1 MIEMSIVNY
10 YSNVGN
16 YKLIYKKKYNVKVRK
31 PAVGEAIHNIFTG
44 SIDKTSTY
52 KPFVLTGPLGDELVL
67 STQEL
72 VENFETL
79 DGSNLAYA
87 LQELGENKSLSLSYK
102 ATDKKYYVAM
112 VPYRLSNFKMGKLIC
127 NRSMMPLYGV
137 EKICKDY
144 QMAVQ
149 NASKRDT
156 FLQTYA
162 GNITHVSK
170 ITNNNLLVQ
179 LPERTQY
186 VYEIP
191 HSTGDFIVCEATPS
205 GDEADLNTA
214 VCINGS
220 LFEQCFDMR
229 YVSSISINLFS
240 VLLEVELKK
249 KSVQGY
255 KLLNKDGG
263 QPGVG
268 SMSYQFVS
276 DNNYANEHTLVFAV
290 NTNNKTGKFALTL
303 NKDSKDIVTVV
314 ECLGQRVSLISY
326 NDYKNKYIE
335 YCKTKK
341 VKQANDLELIGNY
354 VEKVVTDCCNYVY
367 MAEFKI
373 SKETE
378 MLSQALMSE
387 VKKMFV
393 TLGQGMLKDDKLDN
407 KQGYNIYTL
416 VYQHK
421 LYGFESKSCVRFRLD
436 TCVADAYIYDNNTH
450 KAVLLVKQTRLQNS
464 VTIKEFVNAFKSN
477 LIQIVSGSALN

>member
-1 MIEMSIVNY
+1 
-10 YSNVGN
+10 
-16 YKLIYKKKYNVKVRK
+16 
-31 PAVGEAIHNIFTG
+31 
-44 SIDKTSTY
+44 
-52 KPFVLTGPLGDELVL
+52 
-67 STQEL
+67 
-72 VENFETL
+72 
-79 DGSNLAYA
+79 
-87 LQELGENKSLSLSYK
+87 
-102 ATDKKYYVAM
+102 
-112 VPYRLSNFKMGKLIC
+112 
-127 NRSMMPLYGV
+127 
-137 EKICKDY
+137 
-144 QMAVQ
+144 
-149 NASKRDT
+149 
-156 FLQTYA
+156 
-162 GNITHVSK
+162 
-170 ITNNNLLVQ
+170 
-179 LPERTQY
+179 
-186 VYEIP
+186 
-191 HSTGDFIVCEATPS
+191 
-205 GDEADLNTA
+205 
-214 VCINGS
+214 
-220 LFEQCFDMR
+220 MR

-373 SKETE
+373 SKET
-378 MLSQALMSE
+378 
-387 VKKMFV
+387 
-393 TLGQGMLKDDKLDN
+393 GMLKDDKLDN